1 MDFSFWKN
9 KKVLITGHTGFKG
22 SWLAL
27 WLQQLGA
34 EVIGFSL
41 NPPTTPN
48 LFTLA
53 HVPKNM
59 ISLTGDVRDFDTL
72 KTVFAEH
79 QPEIVFHMAAQS
91 LVRHSYEDPR
101 ETYATNIMGTVNVFE
116 AIRITKTTKAVV
128 NVTSDKCYEN
138 KESLV
143 GYREEDSLGGYDPYS
158 NSKACAEL
166 ITSAFRNSYYKT
178 TEHLCGLASARAGN
192 VIGGGDWA
200 KDRLIPDIVRS
211 VLSESEFTVRYPHA
225 LRPWQ
230 HVLEPLCGYLQLA
243 RLLFLLPNNYAQSWN
258 FGPEEQD
265 IKSVDWIIHRVKQLW
280 DSKLC
285 IQYIASPPLHETS
298 LLKLDSSKA
307 KRSLNWKPIWNL
319 ENALLNTVAWYRAY
333 EKGEDMRKMTL
344 RQIEEYQ
351 ADLLSQSKP
360 DELHQHIHRLNAER
374 VG

>member
-1 MDFSFWKN
+1 
-9 KKVLITGHTGFKG
+9 
-22 SWLAL
+22 
-27 WLQQLGA
+27 
-34 EVIGFSL
+34 
-41 NPPTTPN
+41 
-48 LFTLA
+48 
-53 HVPKNM
+53 M

-211 VLSESEFTVRYPHA
+211 VLSESEFTVRYPT
-225 LRPWQ
+225 P
-230 HVLEPLCGYLQLA
+230 Y
-243 RLLFLLPNNYAQSWN
+243 
-258 FGPEEQD
+258 GPG
-265 IKSVDWIIHRVKQLW
+265 
-280 DSKLC
+280 
-285 IQYIASPPLHETS
+285 
-298 LLKLDSSKA
+298 
-307 KRSLNWKPIWNL
+307 N
-319 ENALLNTVAWYRAY
+319 
-333 EKGEDMRKMTL
+333 MF
-344 RQIEEYQ
+344 
-351 ADLLSQSKP
+351 
-360 DELHQHIHRLNAER
+360 
-374 VG
+374 